1 MNKCEWAGNEFPDY
15 NRFSSK
21 IYRFLSYFTMLHR
34 IEPEFIAI
42 FILFLTFLVAFL
54 VNKAFARFIWQSAK
68 LMQNNPTNY
77 KFLRHTLVALVYI
90 VGIGLAIFQVP
101 ELRTIASSMLTGAGI
116 LAVVVGFASQHAL
129 SNIVSG
135 VFIVVFK
142 PFRVND
148 RLKIRENLSGV
159 VEDIT
164 LRHTVLRDAENK
176 RIIIPNSVM
185 GNEIIIN
192 SDYTDDKIIKTVD
205 MNVSYQ
211 SDLKRAKAIMR
222 AAIEQHPMQ
231 CDPRNAEQM
240 AASEEPIPVRVVAL
254 GESSIN
260 LRGWACAKNAS
271 DAFIM
276 SCDLLETMKDAFEKE
291 GIIIPYPHRTIVHKH
306 EGAANSDTAAVA

>member
-1 MNKCEWAGNEFPDY
+1 LN
-15 NRFSSK
+15 FSLFTF
-21 IYRFLSYFTMLHR
+21 RLSFFTYFNMLHR

-42 FILFLTFLVAFL
+42 FILFLTSLVAFL
-54 VNKAFARFIWQSAK
+54 VNKAFAKFIWQSAK
-68 LMQNNPTNY
+68 LMQSNPTNY

-101 ELRTIASSMLTGAGI
+101 ELRTVASSMLTGAGI

-148 RLKIRENLSGV
+148 RLKIRENLTGV

-176 RIIIPNSVM
+176 RIIIPNAVM

-192 SDYTDDKIIKTVD
+192 SDYTDDKIIKTID
-205 MNVSYQ
+205 MSVSYQ
-211 SDLKRAKAIMR
+211 SDLQRAKAIMR
-222 AAIEQHPMQ
+222 AEIERHPMQ
-231 CDPRNAEQM
+231 CDPRSAEQM
-240 AASEEPIPVRVVAL
+240 AAGEEPIPVRVTAL
-254 GESSIN
+254 GEYAIN
-260 LRGWACAKNAS
+260 LRGWACAKNAP
-271 DAFIM
+271 DAFVM
-276 SCDLLETMKDAFEKE
+276 GCDLLESMKDAFGKE
-291 GIIIPYPHRTIVHKH
+291 GFIIPYPHRTIVHQQ
-306 EGAANSDTAAVA
+306 EGNPNSDAVA

>member
-1 MNKCEWAGNEFPDY
+1 
-15 NRFSSK
+15 
-21 IYRFLSYFTMLHR
+21 MLEQ
-34 IEPEFIAI
+34 IKPEFFAI
-42 FILFLTFLVAFL
+42 FIVCITFFLAYL
-54 VNKAFARFIWQSAK
+54 VNKAFAGFILKSAK

-77 KFLRHTLVALVYI
+77 TFLRHTLVALVYV
-90 VGIGLAIFQVP
+90 VGIGLAIYQVP
-101 ELRTIASSMLTGAGI
+101 ALRSIASSMLTGAGI

-135 VFIVVFK
+135 VFIIIFK

-164 LRHTVLRDAENK
+164 LRHTVLRDGENK
-176 RIIIPNSVM
+176 RIIIPNAVM

-192 SDYTDDKIIKTVD
+192 SDYSEDKIIKTVD

-231 CDPRNAEQM
+231 CDPRNADQM
-240 AASEEPIPVRVVAL
+240 AADEEPIPVRVTAL

-306 EGAANSDTAAVA
+306 EGATNSDTAAAAA